1 MPNTCYTIALTGGI
15 ASGKSAVSRFFE
27 QLSVDV
33 IDADVIARNV
43 VKKNT
48 QGLKLLVKAFGQ
60 EILHE
65 DGSLNRSKL
74 RQHVFNNSQQL
85 KQLNAITHPL
95 IYAEIKKQIQ
105 RVNKSYCMLV
115 IPLLCESNNY
125 DWVDRVLVVDV
136 KEETQRQRLVSRDS
150 ISEELAVK
158 MLKSQCTRTQRLSLA
173 DDLINNESSLKSLEA
188 RVSYLHKLYKSLS

>member
-95 IYAEIKKQIQ
+95 IYAEIKIQIQ
-105 RVNKSYCMLV
+105 RVSKSYCILV
-115 IPLLCESNNY
+115 IPLLCESSNY

-188 RVSYLHKLYKSLS
+188 RVSNLHKLYKSLG